1 MNCPLCM
8 LDRSASLFDEDTPG
22 VREFHQP
29 SLVAIEKVKAEI
41 FFEVRNLSAECRL
54 ADAQSVRCP
63 CEVKFLS

>member
-1 MNCPLCM
+1 MDCPLCM

-22 VREFHQP
+22 IREFHKP
-29 SLVAIEKVKAEI
+29 SLVAIKKVKAEI

-54 ADAQSVRCP
+54 ADAQSVRCT